1 MDRVRERTLFVI
13 FFLAGAPA
21 LIYQVAWHRVLK
33 LYFGVDI
40 YSTAIIVSTFLL
52 GLGLGALIG
61 GVLADRSRRPG
72 FWYALVEMAMGGF
85 GMISLPLFAA
95 VGSALAGT
103 SLGWMIAADF
113 LLLLIPT
120 SLMGMTMPL
129 MCRAVIHDDARLG
142 RKLAGLYA
150 VNTLGAAAGAVLT
163 CYILIGPL
171 GLDGTTWLAAGLNVG
186 LAFIMLGVGNTAGRG
201 AASPAVVEPQ
211 PARRAVRNDASEPGL
226 SYRGVLIAAMASGA
240 IALGFEVIWYR
251 VIGCLLHGTVYVF
264 GTLLFFYL
272 LGLGAGSLAAQ
283 RSIDKPGAAT
293 RFAWAQIGI
302 GVYSLILF
310 CVIGYLSWLPGL
322 RHALVASTLLS
333 FHPAPEL
340 VAGRVNAVT
349 LYSAFDL
356 IGWNMLILFVPTFL
370 MGYGFPN
377 LIRAGSRSVQQL
389 GNSLGGIYFAN
400 IVGSAVGSLA
410 VGFVGVE
417 FLGTEHTLRVL
428 IVAAIAVG
436 AITLWRAAPD
446 RVRAMG
452 ISLPRR
458 TAAGGALA
466 LMCVAALVFP
476 GATRILRA
484 IHAADQ
490 PGVEFTVHEDRTGV
504 VALRMQ
510 TRQIAFG
517 QEDRIINRWRLL
529 IDGASHGSLDHGLD
543 EAGSEVELVA
553 ALAAVESP
561 RRVLCIGLGDGMI
574 CNAAV
579 ADERV
584 EEVVIVEL
592 NSGLK
597 DMLCRTEQG
606 RAIFDSGKVRFVV
619 DDGRRWLLANP
630 AEAFDVITMFPLHAA
645 HAGSGTLYSA
655 EFARLLHQRLTPGG
669 LLYSRT
675 QDLYCSARTL
685 AVEFPHVL
693 RVDRSVYL
701 ASDREFTFDAD
712 RLPAGFEIAARV
724 TADRDLI
731 LHSTA
736 GARINGDLRPNSEYY
751 LTYPYARY
759 LATLDRDPLPFSL
772 AAVGRAAPISMRG
785 GASAI
790 ASATTVRRV
799 PPRAGAGGM
808 NLGFVGPST
817 AWPGIAAHLVSQIPT
832 AADDLLSRIAAARS
846 R

>member
-1 MDRVRERTLFVI
+1 MDRAKERILFVI

-21 LIYQVAWHRVLK
+21 LIYQVAWQRVLK

-52 GLGLGALIG
+52 GLGLGALVG
-61 GVLADRSRRPG
+61 GILADRSRRPG

-85 GMISLPLFAA
+85 GIISLPLFAA
-95 VGSALAGT
+95 VGTALAGA
-103 SLGWMIAADF
+103 SLGWMIATDF

-150 VNTLGAAAGAVLT
+150 VNTLGAAVGAVLT
-163 CYILIGPL
+163 CYVLIGPL
-171 GLDGTTWLAAGLNVG
+171 GLDGATWLAAALNIG
-186 LAFIMLGVGNTAGRG
+186 LAFVMLGIGSSAV
-201 AASPAVVEPQ
+201 SSLPAV
-211 PARRAVRNDASEPGL
+211 ARRPVARSVVRNADSEPGL

-283 RSIDKPGAAT
+283 RSIDKPGAAA

-322 RHALVASTLLS
+322 KHALVASTLLS

-340 VAGRVNAVT
+340 VSGRINAVT

-377 LIRAGSRSVQQL
+377 LIRAGSRSVEQL

-410 VGFVGVE
+410 VGFVGVQ

-436 AITLWRAAPD
+436 AITLWRAAPA
-446 RVRAMG
+446 RIPALG
-452 ISLPRR
+452 LQLPRR
-458 TAAGGALA
+458 AAAGGALA
-466 LMCVAALVFP
+466 LMGIAALVFP
-476 GATRILRA
+476 GATRVLRA

-490 PGVEFTVHEDRTGV
+490 PGVEFIVHEDRTGV

-510 TRQIAFG
+510 TGRIAFS
-517 QEDRIINRWRLL
+517 QEDRIVGRWRLL

-543 EAGSEVELVA
+543 EAGSEVELTA

-561 RRVLCIGLGDGMI
+561 RRVLCIGLGDGLI

-606 RAIFDSGKVRFVV
+606 RAIFESGKVRFIV

-630 AEAFDVITMFPLHAA
+630 GERFDVITMFPLHAA
-645 HAGSGTLYSA
+645 HAGSGALYSA
-655 EFARLLHQRLTPGG
+655 EFARLMHQRLTPGG
-669 LLYSRT
+669 ALYSRT

-685 AVEFPHVL
+685 AAEFPHVL
-693 RVDRSVYL
+693 RIDRSVYV

-712 RLPAGFEIAARV
+712 RLPAGFEVAARV

-731 LHSTA
+731 LDGTA
-736 GARINGDLRPNSEYY
+736 GARINRDLRPNSEYY

-772 AAVGRAAPISMRG
+772 AAVGRAAPISMRSSVG
-785 GASAI
+785 I
-790 ASATTVRRV
+790 LASATDVRPA

-817 AWPGIAAHLVSQIPT
+817 AWPGITAYLISQIRP
-832 AADDLLSRIAAARS
+832 AADDLLVRLAAARS